1 MPRKIWFLSLLTS
14 DATWSASTKSYT
26 WTGLTV
32 PNFVCADARH
42 TIILRS
48 WQCSFTASTTAGE
61 IGTSPHTNHYIAPL
75 LDFLTNGIVSTMPV
89 SFRNINHALYLPVTP
104 REIGA
109 GATEC
114 RYFFDVN
121 TISEKQNITIFK
133 DSATDDLHSA
143 VLIFEID
150 IA

>member
-1 MPRKIWFLSLLTS
+1 MPRKLWFLNLLMS
-14 DATWSASTKSYT
+14 EATWNATTKSYT
-26 WTGLTV
+26 FTGLTV
-32 PNFVCADARH
+32 PNFISSQARS

-48 WQCSFTASTTAGE
+48 WACSFTASSTAGE
-61 IGTSPHTNHYIAPL
+61 IGTSTHVNHFIAPQI
-75 LDFLTNGIVSTMPV
+75 DFLSNSIVSTMPV
-89 SFRNINHALYLPVTP
+89 SLKNINHALYLPVNP
-104 REIGA
+104 RSIGA

-121 TISEKQNITIFK
+121 TIAERQNLTVFK

-150 IA
+150 LA

>member
-14 DATWSASTKSYT
+14 DATWSSSSKSYT
-26 WTGLTV
+26 WLNLTV
-32 PNFVCADARH
+32 PNFVCANARH

-61 IGTSPHTNHYIAPL
+61 IGTSPHVNHYIAPVL
-75 LDFLTNGIVSTMPV
+75 NFLTNGIVSTMPA
-89 SFRNINHALYLPVTP
+89 SFSNINHALYLPVTP

-121 TISEKQNITIFK
+121 TIAEKQNITVFK
-133 DSATDDLHSA
+133 DSATDDLHSM
-143 VLIFEID
+143 VLIFEVD

>member
-1 MPRKIWFLSLLTS
+1 MSE
-14 DATWSASTKSYT
+14 ATWNATTKSYT
-26 WTGLTV
+26 FTGLTV
-32 PNFVCADARH
+32 PNFISSQARS

-48 WQCSFTASTTAGE
+48 WACSFTASSTAGE
-61 IGTSPHTNHYIAPL
+61 IGTSTHVNHFIAPQI
-75 LDFLTNGIVSTMPV
+75 DFLSNSIVSTMPV
-89 SFRNINHALYLPVTP
+89 SLKNINHALYLPVNP
-104 REIGA
+104 RSIGA

-121 TISEKQNITIFK
+121 TIAERQNLTVFK

-150 IA
+150 LA